1 MRVLAILST
10 VVILLLLIGV
20 TLASSVEPLPAV
32 RYVILQGTTSG
43 GSYYLNSQSWQVSGV
58 AAGAGYYLRT
68 NSAPTGN
75 GTPCCC
81 DFLPCVLNNH

>member
-1 MRVLAILST
+1 MRASIIVLF
-10 VVILLLLIGV
+10 VVILLVSIGV
-20 TLASSVEPLPAV
+20 TLARSSEPQPAV
-32 RYVILQGTTSG
+32 RYIVVQGMTSG
-43 GSYYLNSQSWQVSGV
+43 GSYHLNSQSWQVSGV

-81 DFLPCVLNNH
+81 DFLPCLMKNH